1 MSQTRPARTGRTIV
15 VYTGES
21 DRYEG
26 VRRRA
31 VERARETGATLVLYD
46 SDAASA
52 FESPLPTNWSAEG
65 AEDRIPKRL
74 EPKDLEAA
82 GRAGLAEQVQAARAE
97 GVQAYGWLP
106 SSAGADDLTSY
117 AEEVGAD
124 LILMP
129 AELDDPDLVDR
140 VRGRTTDAAR
150 EKARVPV
157 EVV

>member
-15 VYTGES
+15 VYTGEG

-31 VERARETGATLVLYD
+31 VERARESGATLVLYD
-46 SDAASA
+46 ADAASA
-52 FESPLPTNWSAEG
+52 FESPLPTNWSSEG
-65 AEDRIPKRL
+65 TDDRIPKRL
-74 EPKDLEAA
+74 EPDDLEAA
-82 GRAGLAEQVQAARAE
+82 GRGGLAGQVREARSE

-106 SSAGADDLTSY
+106 SSADADALATY
-117 AEEVGAD
+117 AQEVGAD

-129 AELDDPDLVDR
+129 AELEDPDLADQ
-140 VRGRTTDAAR
+140 VRGRTTEAAR
-150 EKARVPV
+150 EKASVPV